1 MTKKEY
7 LLELIDTLG
16 DAWQLGEPIK
26 TLLEGNS
33 IDNATLDA
41 VYKIVSEVVNTT
53 ADGMKQEK
61 LKKWLSILE
70 KIKALE
76 SEEESHKQQELDEL
90 LAKL

>member
-7 LLELIDTLG
+7 LLKLIDTLG

-33 IDNATLDA
+33 IDNITLDA